1 MPIIQESPS
10 AKEARKR
17 KKGLLTVG
25 LTKQNLRSSLTKESL
40 RRKVSYG
47 YEDNRRRRDWLVVRI
62 RSLSEYKNGYFLL
75 QRTNQRHSELVCY
88 WPACKQRVESIKANV
103 REKSIMSQCL
113 VRCKVQ
119 DFSQLSIYIT
129 CSKYNPWKS
138 CHFRIYFLHV
148 HYSNCKHSC
157 VDRLFNHGVSSLFFF
172 LSLAYIFARKVYI
185 VCRGKPYSNSLS
197 RIPTRLRRNPERDT
211 GKIPMDSKSKRE
223 VKEYWYNE
231 LK

>member
-1 MPIIQESPS
+1 MFDNFKQIIEIQHANHSRIAECQGSEE
-10 AKEARKR
+10 KEKR
-17 KKGLLTVG
+17 PFNCWSYKTEFEV
-25 LTKQNLRSSLTKESL
+25 RSSLIKESL

-75 QRTNQRHSELVCY
+75 QRTNQRHSELACY

-103 REKSIMSQCL
+103 REKNIMSLCL
-113 VRCKVQ
+113 IRCKVQ

-138 CHFRIYFLHV
+138 CHFRNYFLHV

-172 LSLAYIFARKVYI
+172 LI
-185 VCRGKPYSNSLS
+185 
-197 RIPTRLRRNPERDT
+197 TRLHFREESLYRLP
-211 GKIPMDSKSKRE
+211 GKTILQFPLSDPDEIAAKSRE
-223 VKEYWYNE
+223 GHR
-231 LK
+231 

>member
-25 LTKQNLRSSLTKESL
+25 LTKQNLRSSLRKESL

-103 REKSIMSQCL
+103 REKNIMSQCL

-119 DFSQLSIYIT
+119 DLSQLSMYII
-129 CSKYNPWKS
+129 CSKYNPWKTLIAFS
-138 CHFRIYFLHV
+138 ITGFL
-148 HYSNCKHSC
+148 
-157 VDRLFNHGVSSLFFF
+157 RFF
-172 LSLAYIFARKVYI
+172 LITRPHCREESLYRLP
-185 VCRGKPYSNSLS
+185 GKTILQFPPTDPDEIAAKS
-197 RIPTRLRRNPERDT
+197 REGYRR
-211 GKIPMDSKSKRE
+211 DSYGFWIEKGSQRIL
-223 VKEYWYNE
+223 VQ
-231 LK
+231 

>member
-25 LTKQNLRSSLTKESL
+25 LTKQNLRSSLRMESL

-103 REKSIMSQCL
+103 REKNIMSLCL

-138 CHFRIYFLHV
+138 CHFRNYFLHV

-172 LSLAYIFARKVYI
+172 
-185 VCRGKPYSNSLS
+185 
-197 RIPTRLRRNPERDT
+197 
-211 GKIPMDSKSKRE
+211 
-223 VKEYWYNE
+223 
-231 LK
+231 